1 MVPLTCGGFML
12 LEPIGCWEAPP
23 IAPPTPVVVT
33 GVALDEGVT
42 VLVVVV
48 TCLVL
53 SFVVSVSEGS
63 TSGFGLSSSVA
74 GGAGAASGRLT

>member
-1 MVPLTCGGFML
+1 MGPLTCGGFML

-33 GVALDEGVT
+33 GVVLDEGVM

-63 TSGFGLSSSVA
+63 ISGFGLSSSA